1 MRGEPLFAALNVALA
16 KARAVSA
23 GGSVVIG
30 ADTVVALDGAALGKP
45 VDGAAA
51 TEMLL
56 ALRGRAH
63 EVLTGVAL
71 REPNG
76 QEWAGVVSTRV
87 VMRTFSDGEI
97 AGYVARGE
105 PFDKA
110 GGYAV
115 QDAEFRPAEAVH
127 GCYLNVVGLPL
138 CAVVAGLA
146 ALGHMVPAGA
156 RVGVAP
162 CEVCRAGTPLVA
174 IG

>member
-1 MRGEPLFAALNVALA
+1 MRGEPLLAALNVALA

-87 VMRTFSDGEI
+87 VMRTYSDGEI
-97 AGYVARGE
+97 AGYVARWRR
-105 PFDKA
+105 A
-110 GGYAV
+110 RCAARARRWWRSA
-115 QDAEFRPAEAVH
+115 DADRGPP
-127 GCYLNVVGLPL
+127 CS
-138 CAVVAGLA
+138 
-146 ALGHMVPAGA
+146 MVL
-156 RVGVAP
+156 RI
-162 CEVCRAGTPLVA
+162 LSSH
-174 IG
+174 